1 MGRKAS
7 WNTHSTR
14 SFRDGT
20 FLETTGEHKHG
31 LAQKAQKDKDQQAQ
45 AEEAHA
51 REPPQEAFALPELG
65 GSLPAMVCQNPVR
78 RVFAKAFGGRW
89 GHGSRYQPPVSVP
102 SLRIFLFHR
111 PQLGRLSIRV
121 TDTLERRAL
130 LRSFF
135 VHGMSFG
142 RRWLPRVLGVLLLL
156 GFPCVLQAQD
166 AVSLPVPPAMR
177 EPTDVGPA
185 KSGVTSVDKPGA
197 DIAHV
202 GTMGVL
208 KSAGLEARL
217 SPQTRAR
224 ASALAHY
231 SAGLQAEEDGEMETA
246 FKHYREVLRADVE
259 EPDLVRKATA
269 LAVRYGSAE
278 EAEALLVERM
288 KAVSERPG
296 PTLRLVEF
304 LDAYQSGE
312 AAAERADKLM
322 AEVLARF
329 PLNAEVVTS
338 VVLRHLVKG
347 RRDLAIQVLKAAA
360 DSREGD
366 AALWLALAGVAQEVW
381 PLGQTEVADEHRQ
394 EVNVFYERALA
405 AATAANERTQILA
418 VAQYYVLS
426 NQLTAARRICE
437 TMVARDGDL
446 TARKL
451 LYRLYESEDL
461 KEKALALLEGIVR
474 DDPKDVMQRRL
485 LVEVLEKRQQ
495 FPEAAKHLEAAIQV
509 GTGTAAD
516 YEKLANLWL
525 GLQQPEKAITLL
537 ARAIRLFPDT
547 PGFFAQAGMAH
558 AAKEDLPRAIEFF
571 TQAQKLGAVGGTQ
584 TFNHR
589 FHFRFG
595 AVLEQA
601 ERHEE
606 AEAQLRLSIEMT
618 PETDVDFQANTMNYL
633 GYMWIEQGQKLDE
646 AEKMIQRAVQLEP
659 ENPAFIDSLGWLYH
673 KQGRHAEALAEL
685 KKAEGLLKELEPG
698 DAEILEHI
706 SAVQEALG
714 NRAEAVETL
723 KRAAALQTPDEA
735 VARRVLE
742 RLKRLSEPP

>member
-1 MGRKAS
+1 M
-7 WNTHSTR
+7 TCTLH
-14 SFRDGT
+14 
-20 FLETTGEHKHG
+20 
-31 LAQKAQKDKDQQAQ
+31 
-45 AEEAHA
+45 AEEV
-51 REPPQEAFALPELG
+51 G
-65 GSLPAMVCQNPVR
+65 T
-78 RVFAKAFGGRW
+78 
-89 GHGSRYQPPVSVP
+89 VP
-102 SLRIFLFHR
+102 K
-111 PQLGRLSIRV
+111 
-121 TDTLERRAL
+121 
-130 LRSFF
+130 
-135 VHGMSFG
+135 
-142 RRWLPRVLGVLLLL
+142 
-156 GFPCVLQAQD
+156 
-166 AVSLPVPPAMR
+166 PPAMR
-177 EPTDVGPA
+177 EPTEPGPSPSSVDSGVKPWTAVADVG
-185 KSGVTSVDKPGA
+185 VLGA
-197 DIAHV
+197 F
-202 GTMGVL
+202 
-208 KSAGLEARL
+208 KSAGQEARL
-217 SPQTRAR
+217 SPETRAR
-224 ASALAHY
+224 AAALAHY
-231 SAGLQAEEDGEMETA
+231 SEALRAEEDGNMEVA
-246 FKHYREVLRADVE
+246 FKHYREVLRADVD
-259 EPDLVRKATA
+259 EPDLVRKAAA
-269 LAVRYGSAE
+269 LAARYGSVA
-278 EAEALLVERM
+278 EAEALLVDRM
-288 KAVSERPG
+288 KAVAGRPG

-304 LDAYQSGE
+304 LDAYSSGAT
-312 AAAERADKLM
+312 AADRADKLA

-338 VVLRHLVKG
+338 VVLRQLVKG
-347 RRDLAIQVLKAAA
+347 RREWAIQVLKAAA
-360 DSREGD
+360 ESEKGD
-366 AALWLALAGVAQEVW
+366 AVFWLALAGVAQEVW
-381 PLGQTEVADEHRQ
+381 PLGQTEVADQHRQ

-405 AATAANERTQILA
+405 AATLTNDRTQMLQ

-426 NQLTAARRICE
+426 NQLAPARRLCE
-437 TMVARDGDL
+437 TMAARDGDL

-461 KEKALALLEGIVR
+461 KEKAFALLEGIVR

-485 LVEVLEKRQQ
+485 LVELLEKRQNY
-495 FPEAAKHLEAAIQV
+495 PEAAKQLEAAIQV

-558 AAKEDLPRAIEFF
+558 ASKQDLPRAIDCF
-571 TQAQKLGAVGGTQ
+571 TQAQKLGTVGGTQ

-618 PETDVDFQANTMNYL
+618 PETDADFQANTMNYL
-633 GYMWIEQGQKLDE
+633 GYMWVERGQKLDE

-659 ENPAFIDSLGWLYH
+659 DNPAFIDSLGWLYH

-685 KKAEGLLKELEPG
+685 KKAEGLLKELEPS

-706 SAVQEALG
+706 AAVQEALG
-714 NRAEAVETL
+714 NVVEAVETL

-742 RLKRLSEPP
+742 RLKRLNAKP

>member
-1 MGRKAS
+1 
-7 WNTHSTR
+7 
-14 SFRDGT
+14 
-20 FLETTGEHKHG
+20 
-31 LAQKAQKDKDQQAQ
+31 
-45 AEEAHA
+45 
-51 REPPQEAFALPELG
+51 
-65 GSLPAMVCQNPVR
+65 
-78 RVFAKAFGGRW
+78 
-89 GHGSRYQPPVSVP
+89 
-102 SLRIFLFHR
+102 
-111 PQLGRLSIRV
+111 
-121 TDTLERRAL
+121 
-130 LRSFF
+130 
-135 VHGMSFG
+135 
-142 RRWLPRVLGVLLLL
+142 
-156 GFPCVLQAQD
+156 
-166 AVSLPVPPAMR
+166 
-177 EPTDVGPA
+177 
-185 KSGVTSVDKPGA
+185 
-197 DIAHV
+197 
-202 GTMGVL
+202 
-208 KSAGLEARL
+208 
-217 SPQTRAR
+217 
-224 ASALAHY
+224 
-231 SAGLQAEEDGEMETA
+231 META

-259 EPDLVRKATA
+259 EADLVRKATA

-278 EAEALLVERM
+278 DAEALLVERM

-312 AAAERADKLM
+312 DAAERADKLM

-366 AALWLALAGVAQEVW
+366 TALWLALAGVAQEVW

-437 TMVARDGDL
+437 TMAARDGDL

-509 GTGTAAD
+509 GTGSAAD

-558 AAKEDLPRAIEFF
+558 AAKEDLPRAIEYF

-618 PETDVDFQANTMNYL
+618 PETDADFQANTMNYL

-685 KKAEGLLKELEPG
+685 KKAESLLKELEPS
-698 DAEILEHI
+698 DAEILEHL

-714 NRAEAVETL
+714 KRAEAVETL